1 MRLFRLSLLR
11 TYFSLI
17 ENKKKALRIINV
29 GIFLSIFASTSAVI
43 TYNIEQQINETEF
56 LLIEEQFQANDASST
71 IAEFESTISLFEEI
85 RRSEFIQTENV
96 FFLGLTTFGNRAIS
110 ENDYYAPIIYTS
122 LKDIEDIDELFELE
136 TNGMNINEY
145 LISLIEGTWEKSEVK
160 EAKKILDSF
169 YINYKN
175 VKEIDINSYKTL
187 IFEKTPE
194 ILLDELTSQKKNS
207 IDPYSNSKIFSHYNE
222 VYEFNENAIIFFRLL
237 YKVINATRAAN
248 FEKIEILNSRIID
261 LSNKEKKLIF
271 LTFIFQLIAFILIQ
285 IFEVSSMNIHKK
297 DKE

>member
-43 TYNIEQQINETEF
+43 TFYIEQQINETEF

-175 VKEIDINSYKTL
+175 VKEIDINFYKTL

-207 IDPYSNSKIFSHYNE
+207 IDPYSKSKIFSHYNE

-248 FEKIEILNSRIID
+248 FEKIEILNSKIID

-271 LTFIFQLIAFILIQ
+271 LTFIFQLIAFVLIQ
-285 IFEVSSMNIHKK
+285 IFEVSSMNINKK

>member
-43 TYNIEQQINETEF
+43 TFYIEQQINETEF

-175 VKEIDINSYKTL
+175 VKEIDINFYKTL

-194 ILLDELTSQKKNS
+194 ILLDELTSQKKTLLTH
-207 IDPYSNSKIFSHYNE
+207 IQKVKYFL
-222 VYEFNENAIIFFRLL
+222 IIMRFM
-237 YKVINATRAAN
+237 N
-248 FEKIEILNSRIID
+248 
-261 LSNKEKKLIF
+261 
-271 LTFIFQLIAFILIQ
+271 LTK
-285 IFEVSSMNIHKK
+285 MP
-297 DKE
+297 